1 MRVAVAIMPCLFVAV
16 VAAGRNE
23 SVQNGGQVMLQTR
36 LEFNRAEGACTP
48 NIEYV
53 DGAGLDPRGTY
64 NPGNLLSKVVHVTV
78 TLRRDGNL
86 LLIGHNLASNPSTVS
101 LRLLQPVRITHK
113 VEILECATSVRSLLL
128 SSVALGFG
136 PLANCAADERSEPC
150 EGRARVEGSS
160 PRPTPA
166 RYRHPSSRDRR

>member
-23 SVQNGGQVMLQTR
+23 SVQNGGQVMLQPR

-53 DGAGLDPRGTY
+53 NGAGLDPRGTY

-78 TLRRDGNL
+78 TLRRD
-86 LLIGHNLASNPSTVS
+86 
-101 LRLLQPVRITHK
+101 
-113 VEILECATSVRSLLL
+113 
-128 SSVALGFG
+128 
-136 PLANCAADERSEPC
+136 
-150 EGRARVEGSS
+150 
-160 PRPTPA
+160 
-166 RYRHPSSRDRR
+166 